1 MTNNNNS
8 IDRRESYRIQ
18 YPQEKQP
25 KLIIKSDGYDVLD
38 MSETGVRFRIGENDK
53 MPGDLFHAKVV
64 LHNNV
69 TIEILGRIIRVTGE
83 DAAMFLLVKKIP
95 YQIILSEQ
103 AFLRQLEEE

>member
-1 MTNNNNS
+1 M
-8 IDRRESYRIQ
+8 DRRESYRIQ
-18 YPQEKQP
+18 YPEEKQP
-25 KLIIKSDGYDVLD
+25 KLIIKGSEYQVVD

-53 MPGDLFHAKVV
+53 LPGDLFHAKVQ

>member
-1 MTNNNNS
+1 MTNNNKN
-8 IDRRESYRIQ
+8 IDRRESFRIQ
-18 YPQEKQP
+18 YPEDKQP
-25 KLIIKSDGYDVLD
+25 KIIIKSVEYEVID
-38 MSETGVRFRIGENDK
+38 MSETGVRFRIDDSHK
-53 MPGDLFHAKVV
+53 MPGDLFHAKVI

-69 TIEILGRIIRVTGE
+69 TIEVLGRIIRVTGE